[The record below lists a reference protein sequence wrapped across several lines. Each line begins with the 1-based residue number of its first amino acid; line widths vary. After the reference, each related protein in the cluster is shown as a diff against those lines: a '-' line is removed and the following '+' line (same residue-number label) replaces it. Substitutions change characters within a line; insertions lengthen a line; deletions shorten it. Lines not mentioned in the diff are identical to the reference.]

1 MDTRKVEIFYNKDFI
16 CGFAVYNK
24 DNKVWKIGDSDKLKE
39 IVVLADNEVIVG
51 VLAQTSVPKFGMLP

>member
-24 DNKVWKIGDSDKLKE
+24 DNKVWKIGDSGKEKE
-39 IVVLADNEVIVG
+39 IVVLADNEVCRI
-51 VLAQTSVPKFGMLP
+51 LAKTSVPKF

>member
-24 DNKVWKIGDSDKLKE
+24 DNKVWTIGDSGKEKE

-51 VLAQTSVPKFGMLP
+51 VLAKISVPKFEMLP